1 MKKARNDS
9 QILNGQISIFDFPI
23 LIDESSLLPSDSKG
37 IEKQLSD
44 LAKAT
49 RINLGGGVKM
59 QSNFEQI
66 KLNIPKQDKQ
76 IIEYCKEL
84 SAQRRLSAT
93 VVRLLDEER
102 RRTEQNTKQPF
113 FSRFK
118 RKNKTDKQT

>member
-23 LIDESSLLPSDSKG
+23 LIDESSLLLSDSKG

-102 RRTEQNTKQPF
+102 RRTEQYTNPPV

>member
-23 LIDESSLLPSDSKG
+23 LIDESSLLLSDSKG